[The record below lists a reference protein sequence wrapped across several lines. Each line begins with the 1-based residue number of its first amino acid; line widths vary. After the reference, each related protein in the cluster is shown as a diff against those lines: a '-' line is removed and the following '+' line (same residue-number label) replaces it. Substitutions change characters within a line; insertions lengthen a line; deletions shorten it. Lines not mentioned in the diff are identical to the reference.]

1 VETSSRKNGYHE
13 QQLEEIEQSVAGREQ
28 SANKQRGPTMI
39 DLNELQCF
47 VRVCEAQSFT
57 VAGQRLGLPK
67 SSVSRALTRLEQR
80 LGVRL
85 IERTT
90 RSLMLTEAG
99 ELYLER
105 CRRMLEEAEQ
115 ADLAIGAMHAQP
127 RGLLR
132 IATSVPFARF
142 VLAPMLGDFLAR
154 YPDVRV
160 EVQFMSVDAR
170 LSEATPDIVIG
181 PQPDGDSMLRATPLF
196 EVRLG
201 LYASPAYLSGRRL
214 PKVPADLREH
224 HCITAHW
231 TTPGLTAE
239 LSSWRLQRGATRQEV
254 RFEPRVVVA
263 DPSIGY
269 QLALA
274 GSGIALIKPEGAR
287 GEVEAGRLVRV
298 LPDWE
303 IEPLQLYALHASRLN
318 ASPKVAAFLGFL
330 RERFSDRRSSAEAVK
345 SRRRAAGHRD
355 GPESKARGRIA
366 QVE

>member
-1 VETSSRKNGYHE
+1 
-13 QQLEEIEQSVAGREQ
+13 
-28 SANKQRGPTMI
+28 MI

-57 VAGQRLGLPK
+57 VAAQRLGLPK

-99 ELYLER
+99 ELYLKG

-115 ADLAIGAMHAQP
+115 ADLTIGAMHAQP

-132 IATSVPFARF
+132 VATSVPFARF
-142 VLAPMLGDFLAR
+142 VLAPMLGDFLAT

-160 EVQFMSVDAR
+160 EVQFVSADTRV
-170 LSEATPDIVIG
+170 SEATPDIIIG
-181 PQPDGDSMLRATPLF
+181 PEPSADSTMRATPLF
-196 EVRLG
+196 QVRLA
-201 LYASPAYLSGRRL
+201 LYASPTYLAGRRL

-231 TTPGLTAE
+231 STPGVPAG
-239 LSSWRLQRGATRQEV
+239 LSAWRLQRGATRQEV
-254 RFEPRVVVA
+254 RFEPRVMVQ

-274 GSGIALIKPEGAR
+274 GVGIALIKHQGAR
-287 GEVEAGRLVRV
+287 GDVEAGRLVRV

-330 RERFSDRRSSAEAVK
+330 RERFSGGDWSTQAGK
-345 SRRRAAGHRD
+345 SRPRTNGDRHGAEVNGRRQI
-355 GPESKARGRIA
+355 AR
-366 QVE
+366 VE

>member
-1 VETSSRKNGYHE
+1 MAIMSNNWKRSNSLLPVGNNQRET
-13 QQLEEIEQSVAGREQ
+13 
-28 SANKQRGPTMI
+28 TMI

-57 VAGQRLGLPK
+57 VAAQRLGLPK

-132 IATSVPFARF
+132 LATSVPFARF
-142 VLAPMLGDFLAR
+142 VLAPMLGDFLAT
-154 YPDVRV
+154 YPELRV
-160 EVQFMSVDAR
+160 EVQFLSADTR

-181 PQPDGDSMLRATPLF
+181 PEPGAESTMRATPLF
-196 EVRLG
+196 EVRLA
-201 LYASPAYLSGRRL
+201 LFASPTYLAGRRL
-214 PKVPADLREH
+214 PKVPGDLREH
-224 HCITAHW
+224 HCIAVHW
-231 TTPGLTAE
+231 STPGLPAD

-274 GSGIALIKPEGAR
+274 GSGIALIKPEGVR
-287 GEVEAGRLVRV
+287 DEVEAGRLVRV

-330 RERFSDRRSSAEAVK
+330 RERFSNRDASAEARK
-345 SRRRAAGHRD
+345 SRRRT
-355 GPESKARGRIA
+355 PEDRNGSELKGRGQIAR
-366 QVE
+366 VE

>member
-1 VETSSRKNGYHE
+1 
-13 QQLEEIEQSVAGREQ
+13 
-28 SANKQRGPTMI
+28 MI

-57 VAGQRLGLPK
+57 AAAQRLKLPK

-132 IATSVPFARF
+132 VATSVPFARF
-142 VLAPMLGDFLAR
+142 VLAPMLGDFLAA
-154 YPDVRV
+154 YPEVRV
-160 EVQFMSVDAR
+160 EVQFIAADAR
-170 LSEATPDIVIG
+170 LSEAPPDIVIG
-181 PQPDGDSMLRATPLF
+181 PEPGADSTMRATPLF
-196 EVRLG
+196 EVRLAP
-201 LYASPAYLSGRRL
+201 YASPDYLTGRRV
-214 PKVPADLREH
+214 PKAPADLREH
-224 HCITAHW
+224 HCITAQCSV
-231 TTPGLTAE
+231 PGLPVG
-239 LSSWRLQRGATRQEV
+239 LSLWRLQRGATRQEV

-269 QLALA
+269 QLALD
-274 GSGIALIKPEGAR
+274 GVGIALLKQEGAR
-287 GEVEAGRLVRV
+287 GDVEAGRLVRV
-298 LPDWE
+298 LPEWE

-330 RERFSDRRSSAEAVK
+330 RGRFNDGYWSPEAAK
-345 SRRRAAGHRD
+345 SRQSAGQHRHDAKSKVRRQ
-355 GPESKARGRIA
+355 IA
-366 QVE
+366 SVE